1 MLLTVSHRTP
11 SLLFH
16 RFWFRFFVCV
26 FQVQVIVKWELR
38 DDQGNDLFCFSIPAV
53 IVDWLYSN
61 LFVKKMASNTYPLLQ
76 ILKFVIILI
85 PNFGRSSQIETL
97 LNPNEYFAT
106 PNFHEWGQV
115 KMDWKCRS
123 CHPCSTTADMSFCR
137 RKFPEGCMCEFHQTI
152 LQNNLRSEFGSEE
165 KTHTFWRSVREQV

>member
-123 CHPCSTTADMSFCR
+123 YHPYALPLQTCLSVGESFPRAVCASSIRQFYKTTWDPNLDR
-137 RKFPEGCMCEFHQTI
+137 RKKHI
-152 LQNNLRSEFGSEE
+152 LFGG
-165 KTHTFWRSVREQV
+165 R